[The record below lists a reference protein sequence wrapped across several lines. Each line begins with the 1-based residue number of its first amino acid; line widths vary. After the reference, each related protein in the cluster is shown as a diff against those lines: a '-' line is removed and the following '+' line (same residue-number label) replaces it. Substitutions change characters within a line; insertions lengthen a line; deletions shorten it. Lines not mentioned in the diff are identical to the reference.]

1 MAQKITK
8 TILLIICFIF
18 VLGLFSIEIKDPD
31 FWWHLKTG
39 EYIVQTGSIPAT
51 DPFAYTST
59 PKDPISPESVRIKFI
74 LAQYW
79 LSQVLFYQIYSAF
92 GLQGIIFLRAFIL
105 TLLVFLT
112 YRGIRRE
119 GIGFYLSLVLTVPVV
134 LILHTFT
141 GERPQLFSFLF
152 SFLIIFL
159 LEGFRKRASINNSKT
174 SLDVIARSPE
184 PIRDDVAISVS
195 PQNIKE
201 RSPRPDFVEPRDDNI
216 NPIAY
221 LIPIPFIMLS
231 WANLHGGFIVGI
243 GLLICYPVAEWVKYF
258 WHSRKQNTHAS
269 ENEERFRPSRNDSI
283 VNDRAFTDNR
293 INKND
298 KNEAH
303 KNVIPVKTGIHSF
316 LFQSTP
322 LPVRQLKLFSAFIL
336 VSILVTLINPNTY
349 KVIPFLAELEGGL
362 YKSFIVETMSPLV
375 LFRSG
380 FYEIQFFIF
389 FALILVTLLLFLVK
403 MKILDLTDVVV
414 VAGLAV
420 ISLSI
425 SRFIPFFSP
434 VAVLMIARYGK
445 EFTQN
450 LPKIFETIRKN
461 IEIPLNSFF
470 IIVIVLMLI
479 NGDMFKSGIRGNK
492 YPEGAAKFLKENR
505 IAGNMF
511 NAYVWGGYLM
521 WSLYPDYRVFV
532 DGRGLIPEVFFQE
545 VRVLEASQKPVE
557 GIPEWKAILNAYNVD
572 FIVTFSVGNFTGR
585 LVPLIPA
592 LLNDPGWHLIYMDNI
607 SLIFMRDSVEN
618 QEMISR
624 YSFPKEWLWNEVAVE
639 AALKAHDA
647 TNRGNYYETMGDAF
661 FAKRSYGEARE
672 AYSKAL
678 DLKPGSTRL
687 RNQVDLLDSILRSQG
702 R

>member
-1 MAQKITK
+1 MTANTTKI
-8 TILLIICFIF
+8 ILLALFFTFIF
-18 VLGLFSIEIKDPD
+18 ALFSLEIKDPD

-79 LSQVLFYQIYSAF
+79 LAQVLFYQLYHAF

-105 TLLVFLT
+105 TLLVLLT
-112 YRGIRRE
+112 YRGISRE
-119 GIGFYLSLVLTVPVV
+119 GMGFYLSLALTIPVV
-134 LILHTFT
+134 LILYTFT
-141 GERPQLFSFLF
+141 GERPQLFSFIF

-159 LEGFRKRASINNSKT
+159 LEGFRKS
-174 SLDVIARSPE
+174 SLPSRRLKPAATHNFGDKSSFI
-184 PIRDDVAISVS
+184 
-195 PQNIKE
+195 QN
-201 RSPRPDFVEPRDDNI
+201 DFLSTVY
-216 NPIAY
+216 Y
-221 LIPIPFIMLS
+221 LLPTVVVMLL

-243 GLLICYPVAEWVKYF
+243 GLLICYIAAEWVKYF

-283 VNDRAFTDNR
+283 VNKRAFTDNR

-298 KNEAH
+298 ENEAH
-303 KNVIPVKTGIHSF
+303 ENVIPAEAGIHSS
-316 LFQSTP
+316 LFISGHLP
-322 LPVRQLKLFSAFIL
+322 LKNLKILTGFII

-380 FYEIQFFIF
+380 FYEIQFIIF
-389 FALILVTLLLFLVK
+389 FALILVALLLFLVK
-403 MKILDLTDVVV
+403 MKNLDLTDVVV

-420 ISLSI
+420 LSLSI
-425 SRFIPFFSP
+425 SRFIPFFTP

-450 LPKIFETIRKN
+450 LPKIFETIRRN
-461 IEIPLNSFF
+461 IEIPLNSFL
-470 IIVIVLMLI
+470 IIVLVLMLI
-479 NGDMFKSGIRGNK
+479 NGDLFKKGMRVNK
-492 YPEGAAKFLKENR
+492 YPDGAVKFLKENR
-505 IAGNMF
+505 VPGNVF
-511 NAYVWGGYLM
+511 NPYVWGGYLL
-521 WSLYPDYRVFV
+521 WSLYPEYKVFV

-545 VRVLEASQKPVE
+545 VRVLEASSAPVKDL
-557 GIPEWKAILNAYNVD
+557 PEWKAILNAYNVN

-592 LLNDPGWHLIYMDNI
+592 LLNDPEWHLVFMDNI
-607 SLIFMRDSVEN
+607 SLIFMRESEEN
-618 QEMISR
+618 QEMIR
-624 YSFPKEWLWNEVAVE
+624 QYSFPKEWLWNEVAVE

-647 TNRGNYYETMGDAF
+647 PNRGNYYETMGDAF
-661 FAKRSYGEARE
+661 FAKRSYEEARE

>member
-1 MAQKITK
+1 MTAKITK
-8 TILLIICFIF
+8 IILLALFFTF
-18 VLGLFSIEIKDPD
+18 VFGVFSLEIKDPD

-79 LSQVLFYQIYSAF
+79 LAQVLFYQIYSAF

-119 GIGFYLSLVLTVPVV
+119 GMGFYLSLALTIPVI
-134 LILHTFT
+134 LILYTFT
-141 GERPQLFSFLF
+141 GERPQLFSFVF

-159 LEGFRKRASINNSKT
+159 LEGFRKNSLQSRRLKPAAT
-174 SLDVIARSPE
+174 LNFGDKSSFI
-184 PIRDDVAISVS
+184 
-195 PQNIKE
+195 QN
-201 RSPRPDFVEPRDDNI
+201 D
-216 NPIAY
+216 Y
-221 LIPIPFIMLS
+221 LSTVYYLLPTVVVMLL

-243 GLLICYPVAEWVKYF
+243 ALLFCYLSAEWVKYF
-258 WHSRKQNTHAS
+258 WFMRTKMGIPITDNILDSPIPPKERRAS
-269 ENEERFRPSRNDSI
+269 ESGNDEKRGHE
-283 VNDRAFTDNR
+283 D
-293 INKND
+293 D
-298 KNEAH
+298 KNETH
-303 KNVIPVKTGIHSF
+303 INVIPVKTGIHSV
-316 LFQSTP
+316 LFQSTL
-322 LPVRQLKLFSAFIL
+322 LPIRQLKLFSGFII
-336 VSILVTLINPNTY
+336 VSILFTLINPNTY

-380 FYEIQFFIF
+380 FYEIQFIIF

-403 MKILDLTDVVV
+403 MKNLDLTDVVV
-414 VAGLAV
+414 VAGLAL

-450 LPKIFETIRKN
+450 LPKIFETIRRN
-461 IEIPLNSFF
+461 IEIPLNSFL
-470 IIVIVLMLI
+470 IIVLVLMLI
-479 NGDMFKSGIRGNK
+479 NGDLFKKGIRVNK
-492 YPEGAAKFLKENR
+492 YPEGAVKFLKENR
-505 IAGNMF
+505 VPGNMF
-511 NAYVWGGYLM
+511 NPYVWGGYLL
-521 WSLYPDYRVFV
+521 WSLYPDYKIFI

-545 VRVLEASQKPVE
+545 VRILEASSAPVKDL
-557 GIPEWKAILNAYNVD
+557 PEWKAILNAYNVN

-592 LLNDPGWHLIYMDNI
+592 LLSDPGWHLVYMDNI
-607 SLIFMRDSVEN
+607 SLIFMRDSEEN

-639 AALKAHDA
+639 AALKAQDA
-647 TNRGNYYETMGDAF
+647 PNRGNYYETMGDAF
-661 FAKRSYGEARE
+661 FAKRSYEEARE